1 MWKDL
6 LESETARR
14 EQADDDNRK
23 LREEVARLRS
33 DTSSTTTNNHNSNVY
48 HVSKRQHRSSAVL
61 HSSESD
67 RAAER
72 KGATSAAS
80 SHTLVEN
87 LRHENAELRR
97 EVAAQTSMLTSR
109 NKERERLYQDVEELK
124 LQRRG
129 DGLRSVAGDSI
140 FERSASRA
148 HNRPT
153 SGESGG
159 TRITQ
164 LSDAERDRYEA
175 KNGELRDQISELKL
189 KNQELSR
196 RVKESVVELDEAKT
210 AITDYEAMTTKLDEE
225 LDQAANECSAIEKGR
240 DQALQANEE
249 LEAEFEDLKAE
260 AQQTIDELEQEL
272 ENTIA
277 KLQKSEEEHETMQ
290 NDVRSL
296 REGLGTIEN
305 EAAQNAKR
313 VQDLQME
320 LEDTNRELESME
332 NRHYEE
338 KSKAERL
345 AVQQE
350 SSQSEIAFL
359 REEQDGDKIKIGDL
373 ESALKTAQTT
383 LQDEKTRV
391 KELDE
396 RLAEERHQRDLVAGK
411 EKQEV
416 QKVINDLNRDVSS
429 TKEEARKLKKSL
441 QSREQEATTW
451 KERLMEL
458 ENSLREALGDLNG
471 TRSSLLK
478 VRLLQLIFACIY

>member
-14 EQADDDNRK
+14 EQADEDNKK
-23 LREEVARLRS
+23 LREEIARLRS
-33 DTSSTTTNNHNSNVY
+33 DESSTTTNNHNSNVY
-48 HVSKRQHRSSAVL
+48 HVTKRQHKPSAISYSSG
-61 HSSESD
+61 SD
-67 RAAER
+67 RAVGR
-72 KGATSAAS
+72 KGVTSVAS

-153 SGESGG
+153 SGESVA

-175 KNGELRDQISELKL
+175 KNGELRDQVSELKL

-196 RVKESVVELDEAKT
+196 KVKDGLVELDEART

-225 LDQAANECSAIEKGR
+225 LDQAANECHAIEIER
-240 DQALQANEE
+240 DHALQANEE

-260 AQQTIDELEQEL
+260 AQQTIDELELEL
-272 ENTIA
+272 ESKNA
-277 KLQKSEEEHETMQ
+277 KLQKSEEEHETLQ
-290 NDVRSL
+290 TDVRML
-296 REGLGTIEN
+296 REGLGLIED
-305 EAAQNAKR
+305 EAAKNAKR

-332 NRHYEE
+332 NRLYEE

-373 ESALKTAQTT
+373 ESALKSAQTS
-383 LQDEKTRV
+383 LQDEKARV
-391 KELDE
+391 TELDE
-396 RLAEERHQRDLVAGK
+396 RLAEERQQREVVAGR

-416 QKVINDLNRDVSS
+416 QKVVNDLNREISG

-441 QSREQEATTW
+441 QSREQEAATW

-478 VRLLQLIFACIY
+478 VR

>member
-1 MWKDL
+1 MD
-6 LESETARR
+6 
-14 EQADDDNRK
+14 
-23 LREEVARLRS
+23 
-33 DTSSTTTNNHNSNVY
+33 
-48 HVSKRQHRSSAVL
+48 
-61 HSSESD
+61 
-67 RAAER
+67 R
-72 KGATSAAS
+72 KGVTSAAS

-148 HNRPT
+148 HNRPA
-153 SGESGG
+153 SGESEG

-196 RVKESVVELDEAKT
+196 KAKDALVDLDEAKA
-210 AITDYEAMTTKLDEE
+210 AIADYEAMTNKLDEE
-225 LDQAANECSAIEKGR
+225 LDQAASECHTMETER

-249 LEAEFEDLKAE
+249 LDAEFGDLKAE
-260 AQQTIDELEQEL
+260 AQQTIDELELEL
-272 ENTIA
+272 ESRTA
-277 KLQKSEEEHETMQ
+277 KLQKSEEEHETLQ
-290 NDVRSL
+290 SEVRML
-296 REGLGTIEN
+296 REGINVIEN
-305 EAAQNAKR
+305 EAAKNAKR
-313 VQDLQME
+313 VEDLQME

-332 NRHYEE
+332 NRLYEE

-373 ESALKTAQTT
+373 ESALKSAQTS
-383 LQDEKTRV
+383 LQDEKARV

-396 RLAEERHQRDLVAGK
+396 RLAEERQQREVVASK

-416 QKVINDLNRDVSS
+416 QQIINDLNREVSG

-478 VRLLQLIFACIY
+478 AS

>member
-14 EQADDDNRK
+14 EQADEDNK
-23 LREEVARLRS
+23 QLREEIARLRS
-33 DTSSTTTNNHNSNVY
+33 DGSSTTTNNHNSNVY
-48 HVSKRQHRSSAVL
+48 HVTKRPHKSSADL

-67 RAAER
+67 RAVNR
-72 KGATSAAS
+72 KGVTSAAS

-140 FERSASRA
+140 LERSASRA

-153 SGESGG
+153 SGESEG
-159 TRITQ
+159 TRFTQ

-175 KNGELRDQISELKL
+175 KIGELRDQVSELKL
-189 KNQELSR
+189 KNQEVSR
-196 RVKESVVELDEAKT
+196 KVKDGLVELAEAKT
-210 AITDYEAMTTKLDEE
+210 AIADYEAMTTKLDEE
-225 LDQAANECSAIEKGR
+225 LDQAAHECSATENER

-260 AQQTIDELEQEL
+260 AQQTIDELELEL
-272 ENTIA
+272 ESRIA
-277 KLQKSEEEHETMQ
+277 KLQKSEEEHNAVQE
-290 NDVRSL
+290 DVRML
-296 REGLGTIEN
+296 REGLRLIED
-305 EAAQNAKR
+305 EAAKNGKR

-320 LEDTNRELESME
+320 LEDTNREMESME
-332 NRHYEE
+332 NRLYEE
-338 KSKAERL
+338 KSKGERL

-373 ESALKTAQTT
+373 ESALKSAQTS
-383 LQDEKTRV
+383 LEDEKARV

-396 RLAEERHQRDLVAGK
+396 RLAEERQQREVVAGK

-416 QKVINDLNRDVSS
+416 QKVINDLNREVSGA
-429 TKEEARKLKKSL
+429 KEEARKLKKSL

-478 VRLLQLIFACIY
+478 VRS